1 MSEPDTESAAYPSL
15 RSRLLRHVLL
25 PLGLVW
31 LAGSVVVIS
40 VASHFT
46 QAAYDR
52 SLLDDAYS
60 VANNVR
66 ANEAGLELMLSTREV
81 RAVLFDQV
89 ESVYFAVRRADGS
102 LLTGQAGLFMPD
114 EPAEPDAPPFR
125 FANISFQGKPLRA
138 VRLQRS
144 DPQAFEVVM
153 AQTTQSRSALLRSL
167 LLYSVIPEVLLL
179 VLLAAWLGRA
189 IRAELQPLARL
200 QQALGQR
207 NAQDL
212 TPLQVQANTR
222 DVHLLEDSLNAL
234 LARVARG
241 VQAQLGF
248 AGNVAHEL
256 RTPLAT
262 TQLRLQGLQDLIGQ
276 QPDAVLRQELQKAQ
290 DALAQLSRRA
300 EKLLQMSRAE
310 SGATLAREPVALS
323 PLAAAVAQEFWLDP
337 ALMDRLQLQ
346 VPEHGD
352 AVALGDADALAIVLR
367 NLLEN
372 AVRYA
377 PHGPIVLRV
386 ALPARLSV
394 SDQGLGM
401 APDRQAEL
409 LQRHQQG
416 HADPGPP
423 APTAGAR
430 HPPQPG
436 YGLGL
441 SIVSTIVERQGGQIS
456 LHSPAPGRAAGPNPG
471 LEVRLD
477 LPPAPPP
484 PPRPTGPRPEP

>member
-179 VLLAAWLGRA
+179 VILAAWLSRA
-189 IRAELQPLARL
+189 IRRDLQPLTSL
-200 QQALGQR
+200 QQAMEQR
-207 NAQDL
+207 DAQDL
-212 TPLQVQANTR
+212 TPLPVVANTR
-222 DVHLLEDSLNAL
+222 DVHRLATALNGLLI
-234 LARVARG
+234 RVARG
-241 VQAQLGF
+241 VQAQREF

-256 RTPLAT
+256 RTPLAGIRALAEYGLAQKEPEAWRDQLQRIVGSEARASHLVDQLLALALADEAR
-262 TQLRLQGLQDLIGQ
+262 TQMQAVPVALDALVR
-276 QPDAVLRQELQKAQ
+276 DAVLRLLSRADAAGVDLGAQ
-290 DALAQLSRRA
+290 GLDEPVTVLAQ
-300 EKLLQMSRAE
+300 
-310 SGATLAREPVALS
+310 ATLLEGILN
-323 PLAAAVAQEFWLDP
+323 
-337 ALMDRLQLQ
+337 
-346 VPEHGD
+346 
-352 AVALGDADALAIVLR
+352 
-367 NLLEN
+367 NLLDN
-372 AVRYA
+372 ALRYGVPTA
-377 PHGPIVLRV
+377 GQPRSITVELRV
-386 ALPARLSV
+386 DGDGVQLWVLDNGPGIAPLERERILQRWVRGEEREWMGEGA
-394 SDQGLGM
+394 GLGM
-401 APDRQAEL
+401 AIVSRYAQL
-409 LQRHQQG
+409 M
-416 HADPGPP
+416 
-423 APTAGAR
+423 GAR
-430 HPPQPG
+430 FELGSGPLG
-436 YGLGL
+436 VGLRAG
-441 SIVSTIVERQGGQIS
+441 IV
-456 LHSPAPGRAAGPNPG
+456 LPADKVVRA
-471 LEVRLD
+471 
-477 LPPAPPP
+477 PALAA
-484 PPRPTGPRPEP
+484 T